1 MKVTKDDER
10 ARRICSLALEF
21 MNARAPIPSSEL
33 ARCFYPSLSPDSFRR
48 SFARDREVLAACG
61 LLVTERGRSGGEAL
75 WAVDEDASFA
85 RGVELSPQDAAVL
98 ELSCQALLDDPA
110 FPFSSDLR
118 LALAKIART
127 FSDGL
132 AFAASPDRRED
143 RALAAIKD
151 ALVARSELELSYTD
165 ARGRASRR
173 VVAPYGVFGL
183 RGRLYL
189 VAASVGADGRVVEDG
204 VRTYRVDRIAEASPH
219 GTTRYEVPA
228 DFSVTDWRRLP
239 FQMGDELV
247 RCSFEVPRGRED
259 ALRESCLGQGRF
271 ERRGAALAW
280 EVGAG
285 DLGGAARW
293 AISQGI
299 RPVSPDALVEAWRAV
314 LGEVLG
320 DAS

>member
-132 AFAASPDRRED
+132 AFAASPDRREG
-143 RALAAIKD
+143 RALGAIKD

-183 RGRLYL
+183 RGGSTSSRR
-189 VAASVGADGRVVEDG
+189 AWGPTAGSSRTACAPTAS
-204 VRTYRVDRIAEASPH
+204 TASPRPPRT
-219 GTTRYEVPA
+219 GRRVTR
-228 DFSVTDWRRLP
+228 
-239 FQMGDELV
+239 
-247 RCSFEVPRGRED
+247 C
-259 ALRESCLGQGRF
+259 
-271 ERRGAALAW
+271 
-280 EVGAG
+280 
-285 DLGGAARW
+285 
-293 AISQGI
+293 
-299 RPVSPDALVEAWRAV
+299 RPTSR
-314 LGEVLG
+314 
-320 DAS
+320 